1 MPIALLLQETVYT
14 FRWGAYHLE
23 PWSHLVQT
31 EETLID
37 RARSAFLV
45 HWFGARLPLNGSFL
59 NVVIDNLKQ
68 LREHYFAVTR
78 AVSPEPTGPN
88 LTEPL
93 AGLVGEIA
101 GIALSPTGTILALAV
116 MVRNIPYWLHVLLNA
131 LGWKIVFLPFEPL
144 LGPVVA
150 PALLPLALFGGL
162 AFGIKNPPEA
172 RAAYDLLGAAARLI
186 IAAVGFIKLLM
197 GPRQKIGNPI
207 LLAILDL
214 FDKLAGLFPYVL
226 ALVVII
232 VTRIGPLLEPLAK
245 QVEAFTSLF
254 DQVVATVTF
263 IFEDVPGTIQRYWPT
278 IASTVSFV
286 LTQLMLL
293 FPMLIIAFTQLFV
306 DMKLAIDNLISKV
319 SDDIT
324 DWYKTASALVRGII
338 LDQPLIKNIRAARV
352 SFGVATHTL
361 GSSSST
367 SSASSGT
374 SVPAILTPKITSP
387 DTFLKAM
394 GGPPPGGLGA
404 IAILGKIDAKYG
416 GALFGDYL
424 PPFSPAA
431 QRAIERARRPR
442 SLFAEERQELVTQL
456 GKLPEQAL
464 AELRVEQLKLR
475 DLLTTVVGRILP
487 PEMRIYMGSLL
498 EMFGALDKSLYGLK
512 VAKPDYPVRDLP
524 DNGLLRPVV
533 RRLIIRSAGGTRSDL
548 NDFQT
553 RLQLTLTKQLYP
565 APAEA

>member
-45 HWFGARLPLNGSFL
+45 RWFGAQLPLNGSFL

-68 LREHYFAVTR
+68 LRDHYFAVTQ

-101 GIALSPTGTILALAV
+101 GIALSPTGIILALTV
-116 MVRNIPYWLHVLLNA
+116 IVRNIPYWLQA
-131 LGWKIVFLPFEPL
+131 LL
-144 LGPVVA
+144 LGLGVA
-150 PALLPLALFGGL
+150 LAWLPLALFGGL
-162 AFGIKNPPEA
+162 GLAVLPLALLGGLVLAIKNPPEA

-186 IAAVGFIKLLM
+186 IAAVDFIKLLM
-197 GPRQKIGNPI
+197 GPRQKIGNPLLRGI
-207 LLAILDL
+207 LGL

-226 ALVVII
+226 ALVAVI
-232 VTRIGPLLEPLAK
+232 VTRIGPLLVPLAK
-245 QVEAFTSLF
+245 QAEAFMSLF

-263 IFEDVPGTIQRYWPT
+263 IFEDVPATVQRYLPT

-286 LTQLMLL
+286 LTQLELL

-306 DMKLAIDNLISKV
+306 DMKLVIDNLINKL

-338 LDQPLIKNIRAARV
+338 LDQPLIKNMRAARV
-352 SFGVATHTL
+352 SFGVAARTL
-361 GSSSST
+361 SSSSSASST

-374 SVPAILTPKITSP
+374 SLPAILTPKFTSP
-387 DTFLKAM
+387 DAFLKAM

-404 IAILGKIDAKYG
+404 IAILGKIDAQYG
-416 GALFGDYL
+416 GALFGDFL
-424 PPFSPAA
+424 PFSPAA
-431 QRAIERARRPR
+431 QRAIERARQPR

-456 GKLPEQAL
+456 GKPPQAL
-464 AELRVEQLKLR
+464 AELRVQQLKLR
-475 DLLTTVVGRILP
+475 DLPTVVGHILLT
-487 PEMRIYMGSLL
+487 EIRIYMGSLL
-498 EMFGALDKSLYGLK
+498 DMFSALDKHLSDLK
-512 VAKPDYPVRDLP
+512 VTKSDYPVRDLP

-533 RRLIIRSAGGTRSDL
+533 RRLTIRSAGGTRSDL
-548 NDFQT
+548 DDFQS

>member
-31 EETLID
+31 EEMLID

-45 HWFGARLPLNGSFL
+45 RWFGARLPLNGSFL
-59 NVVIDNLKQ
+59 NAVIDNLKQ

-131 LGWKIVFLPFEPL
+131 LGWKIVFLPVEPL

-162 AFGIKNPPEA
+162 VLAIKNPPEA
-172 RAAYDLLGAAARLI
+172 RAVYDLLGAAARLI
-186 IAAVGFIKLLM
+186 IAAVDFIKLLM
-197 GPRQKIGNPI
+197 GPRQKISNPL

-214 FDKLAGLFPYVL
+214 FDKLAGLLPSVL
-226 ALVVII
+226 ALVAVI

-245 QVEAFTSLF
+245 QVEAFMSLF
-254 DQVVATVTF
+254 DQVMATVTF
-263 IFEDVPGTIQRYWPT
+263 IFEDVPATVKRYLPT
-278 IASTVSFV
+278 MASTVSFV
-286 LTQLMLL
+286 LTQLELL

-306 DMKLAIDNLISKV
+306 DMKLVIDNLINKV

-338 LDQPLIKNIRAARV
+338 LDQPLIKHMRAARV
-352 SFGVATHTL
+352 SFGVAAHTL
-361 GSSSST
+361 GSSSSA

-387 DTFLKAM
+387 DTFIKAM

-424 PPFSPAA
+424 PFSPAA
-431 QRAIERARRPR
+431 QRAIERARQPR
-442 SLFAEERQELVTQL
+442 SLFAAERQELVSQL
-456 GKLPEQAL
+456 GKSPEQAL

-498 EMFGALDKSLYGLK
+498 EMFNELDKHLYGLK

-524 DNGLLRPVV
+524 DNGLLHPVV